1 MIPLS
6 ELLKQDRPLARSSVP
21 DEPVQVR
28 RAHDDICRRWPN
40 VDEVDPETDAEAL
53 ALEMEHR
60 RRNDDWRHFSWS
72 DARRTAVALLDSGL
86 WEDKRFK
93 PLFYFTLHRIPGANG
108 AYVRS
113 MFRKYLETFDLASD
127 ATHNLAAVLKRHW
140 SAAALPIGS
149 LAHHLRIFDLPDR
162 HAPVGRP
169 PHLDPTRII
178 AEYMDKQHDPFGAL
192 RAAGMEAPH
201 GPGLMQ
207 AAHLRFVEK
216 VAPRI
221 RDGDLDAIRR
231 LLDWIS
237 PDSRRPLQ
245 GNGAGKA
252 IDALLR
258 PWSTEHPS
266 PRVQELLETRLVR
279 AYGDPRVTEWP
290 ACDGASRDVVLK
302 WLAGATIQV
311 FFDIVTQ
318 ADGSH
323 MWSDRE
329 GLWRDLYEEG
339 RITQACFALSQKGVD
354 IARRLD
360 NRREDVALV
369 EFAENRSSTAQDRQ
383 KCLLMMSIDGRWVV
397 EGSHSF
403 PTWVFPRQDITTF
416 TPYED
421 SYTCDQFRDAQGP
434 ERPERIV
441 HSSAWKD
448 AVMTALQ

>member
-1 MIPLS
+1 MPLS
-6 ELLKQDRPLARSSVP
+6 ELLKQDRPLVRSPVP

-28 RAHDDICRRWPN
+28 RAHRNIHRQWPEVDD
-40 VDEVDPETDAEAL
+40 VDPETDAEAL
-53 ALEMEHR
+53 ALEMEDR
-60 RRNDDWRHFSWS
+60 RRNDDWRGFSWS

-86 WEDKRFK
+86 WEDERFK
-93 PLFYFTLHRIPGANG
+93 PLFYFTLHQIGPGVNG

-113 MFRKYLETFDLASD
+113 IFRKYLETFDPASD
-127 ATHNLAAVLKRHW
+127 ATRNLAAVLKRHW
-140 SAAALPIGS
+140 SATALPISS
-149 LAHHLRIFDLPDR
+149 LAHRLRIFDLDT
-162 HAPVGRP
+162 
-169 PHLDPTRII
+169 DPSRTI
-178 AEYMDKQHDPFGAL
+178 AEYMDKQDAPFRAL
-192 RAAGMEAPH
+192 RVAGMEAPH

-207 AAHLRFVEK
+207 AAHRQFVEK

-237 PDSRRPLQ
+237 PNSGRPLQ
-245 GNGAGKA
+245 GNDAGEA

-258 PWSTEHPS
+258 PWRTKQPS
-266 PRVQELLETRLVR
+266 QRIQTLLETRLVR
-279 AYGDPRVTEWP
+279 AYGDPRVAEWP

-302 WLAGATIQV
+302 WLAGATIRV

-323 MWSDRE
+323 MWSDRK

-339 RITQACFALSQKGVD
+339 RVTHAWFALSKKGVD

-360 NRREDVALV
+360 NRRGGIALAK
-369 EFAENRSSTAQDRQ
+369 FAENRSSTAQDRR

-403 PTWVFPRQDITTF
+403 PTWVFPRQDLTTF